1 MYRTRVE
8 AQLAAGRVSRRW
20 PLISAGVAAGLV
32 VVLALLV
39 WLRQGPLSVDE
50 GWALEVREEPTS
62 LLDIVSYFMN
72 YIGGGPIAV
81 FVIPILGAVLL
92 LVVRRPWAALYWI
105 LTLAL
110 SAGAVQLVKQL
121 VGRARPEDILVVSD
135 FGSFPSGHTANAATT
150 AVVLGVLFPRVLVW
164 LAGVAGVA
172 LMAFTRTYLGAHWLT
187 DTFGGLLI
195 GVCVALIVWAPFANR
210 LFRERYTGL
219 LASHSS
225 DAR

>member
-1 MYRTRVE
+1 MSRTRVE

-20 PLISAGVAAGLV
+20 PLISAGIAAGLV

-135 FGSFPSGHTANAATT
+135 FGSFPSGHTANAATI
-150 AVVLGVLFPRVLVW
+150 AVVLGVLFPRALMW
-164 LAGVAGVA
+164 IAGAAWVA